1 MRKIIDLSSCEQK
14 RHVRYGAGAA
24 TALPKAENSHVPDT
38 AQPRFESA
46 QAANMA
52 IIHAPFQVME
62 AFSVRQHG
70 TGQVIFTAA
79 TKPGAAALKQPV
91 GSKSNSQLGYSL
103 MSVKQAATCNM
114 R

>member
-1 MRKIIDLSSCEQK
+1 MT
-14 RHVRYGAGAA
+14 GPTA
-24 TALPKAENSHVPDT
+24 TASATQILNHAG
-38 AQPRFESA
+38 FESA